1 MSRYWWLALGVLLPA
16 VAARS
21 EAQET
26 RLLAPERIARIPAGE
41 RERWT
46 AYIARSDSVRRVD
59 RAVVDAELRTL
70 GRTAMD
76 SAPFAKDDFGSDPR
90 YRGSWW
96 RSAAAATVGRT
107 LLTYQTATG
116 GWSKHFDAHA
126 GPRRP
131 GQSYYGES
139 TKWQYIA
146 TIDNHATTGQ
156 LRYLLALNAAQP
168 AGQWQD
174 AIRRGVRYLLLSQMP
189 NGCWPQVFPL
199 QGSYHDAITYNDN
212 AVTEVARVLDTIAV
226 LRPRWFDGATLS
238 EVDAAS
244 TAALDCLLRT
254 QVIID
259 GTPTIWGQQ
268 HDPLTLAPTRG
279 RSYELASLATWESAG
294 ILDYLMARRRPTPR
308 VVEAVRAA
316 AAWLTAHAIVGQ
328 QYEMERGIWPGA
340 PDARLWARMYTLDT
354 QRPLFSNRDG
364 IPRSSLDELTDRRTG
379 YFWYGTWPAP
389 TLSRIAQWL
398 TRTR

>member
-1 MSRYWWLALGVLLPA
+1 MSAPRHALGLLLAVSATGAAQNVRLLGRERVAALPA
-16 VAARS
+16 A
-21 EAQET
+21 
-26 RLLAPERIARIPAGE
+26 ERV
-41 RERWT
+41 RWEE
-46 AYIARSDSVRRVD
+46 YLARSDSVRRVD
-59 RAVVDAELRTL
+59 RAVVDAELRVL

-76 SAPFAKDDFGSDPR
+76 SAPFARDDFGSSPR
-90 YRGSWW
+90 YRGRWW
-96 RSAAAATVGRT
+96 RGTEAATIGRV

-116 GWSKHFDAHA
+116 GWSKHVDETA

-139 TKWQYIA
+139 TKWQYIS

-156 LRYLLALNAAQP
+156 IRYLLSLNAAQP
-168 AGQWQD
+168 AAQWQE
-174 AIRRGVRYLLLSQMP
+174 AIQRGVRYLLLAQMP

-199 QGSYHDAITYNDN
+199 DGSYHDAITFNDN

-226 LRPRWFDGATLS
+226 LSPRWADRELLAAVRTAS
-238 EVDAAS
+238 DAA
-244 TAALDCLLRT
+244 LECLLRT
-254 QVIID
+254 QVVID

-294 ILDYLMARRRPTPR
+294 ILDYLMTRAHPTSR
-308 VVEAVRAA
+308 VVTAVRAG

-328 QYEMERGIWPGA
+328 QYEMERGVWPA
-340 PDARLWARMYTLDT
+340 ALTARLWARMYTLDT
-354 QRPLFSNRDG
+354 QRPLFANRDG
-364 IPRSSLDELTDRRTG
+364 IPRASLDELTDRRTG
-379 YFWYGTWPAP
+379 YNWYGTWPAS
-389 TLSRIAQWL
+389 TLSRIERWL